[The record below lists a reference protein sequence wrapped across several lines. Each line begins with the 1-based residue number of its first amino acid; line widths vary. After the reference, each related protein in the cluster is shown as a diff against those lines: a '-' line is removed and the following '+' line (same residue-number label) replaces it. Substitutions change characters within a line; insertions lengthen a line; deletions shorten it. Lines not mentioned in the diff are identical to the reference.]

1 ARGVEPRVG
10 DAAIARRAIV
20 ATCGSMQQAA
30 TIDLLLFHKGKRFGV
45 EIKRTDAPTVTPSMR
60 IAQETLGLARIWVI
74 TPSDRSYDL
83 TKEVRVVALADL
95 LAEPQVL
102 VRR

>member
-1 ARGVEPRVG
+1 MRDARLS
-10 DAAIARRAIV
+10 RRAVQCNKALRSIFV
-20 ATCGSMQQAA
+20 
-30 TIDLLLFHKGKRFGV
+30 LFHKGKRFGV
-45 EIKRTDAPTVTPSMR
+45 KITRTDAPTVTPSMR
-60 IAQETLGLARIWVI
+60 IAQETLGLARISVI

-83 TKEVRVVALADL
+83 TKDVRVVALADL